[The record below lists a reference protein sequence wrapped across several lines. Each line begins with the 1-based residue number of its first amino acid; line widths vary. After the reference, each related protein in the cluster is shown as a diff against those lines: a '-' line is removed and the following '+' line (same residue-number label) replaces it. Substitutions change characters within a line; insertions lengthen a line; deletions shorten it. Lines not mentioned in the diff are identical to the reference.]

1 MLGKY
6 TQVLLRKKRESIYS
20 SLLIYFIL
28 FALIPTLLLNFVY
41 YGLSSKSI
49 NEAITKLGNEM
60 IVKVCG
66 ELNYFFESVIRV
78 GDVAADNQHI
88 QTALRMD
95 FGQDIAFRY
104 SKDLEMDAEL
114 YFASFLQPKIGGLSV
129 LGANGGEYKSYDRT
143 FLNQVHKDQDW
154 YKTIEESQGYVWFPP
169 HQGQFANVSDVERE
183 AFVSCGRAIINKATG
198 EVNGVLLI
206 DINEKVIK
214 DIISAELG
222 ESGYVLILDEDN
234 NVIISTIDMKGKLI
248 GIENIQNSEGK
259 TFTID
264 LQVKNG
270 GKAST
275 QSVIATYQEMP
286 VTGWKVM
293 GIIPVKQLNQWGN
306 ILLLL
311 TGFLTIVIVGLAVYT
326 AIRTSN
332 RVTKPI
338 TNLRL
343 AMGQVEKGDME
354 VNITTDS
361 HYEEVNELAG
371 SFNVMVAKVK
381 GLMKHIYEDQR
392 KLRKAELK
400 VLQSQINPHFL
411 YNTLDSILWL
421 NRAGKQQEVEI
432 LVESLTT
439 FFRVG
444 ISRGKDIITIEEEV
458 KHLESYLRIQHIRY
472 GDRFQ
477 YSIQVEEEVLGCLVP
492 KLILQPLAENSIY
505 HGVKLKKTNCRI
517 DTRIVKKEDRIIMV
531 MEDSGAGMSQ
541 EKVSLLNRALEG
553 EKIPGLELY
562 GVRNINERLQ
572 ILLKED
578 VSMVYESTEGEG
590 TRVTISIPETTSE
603 IANA

>member
-6 TQVLLRKKRESIYS
+6 IRILLRRKRESIYS

-28 FALIPTLLLNFVY
+28 FALIPTLILNFVY
-41 YGLSSKSI
+41 YSLASKSI
-49 NEAITKLGNEM
+49 NDAITKLGNEM

-95 FGQDIAFRY
+95 YGSDVALRY

-114 YFASFLQPKIGGLSV
+114 YFASFLQPKIEGLSV

-154 YKTIEESQGYVWFPP
+154 YKTIEESKGYVWFPP

-183 AFVSCGRAIINKATG
+183 AFVSCGRAIIDKATG

-214 DIISAELG
+214 DIISAEVG
-222 ESGYVLILDEDN
+222 ESGYVLILDVDN

-248 GIENIQNSEGK
+248 GIENIQHSEGK
-259 TFTID
+259 SFTID
-264 LQVKNG
+264 LQVNNG
-270 GKAST
+270 EKTST
-275 QSVIATYQEMP
+275 QSVIATYQEIP

-326 AIRTSN
+326 AVRTSN

-371 SFNVMVAKVK
+371 SFNIMVAKVK
-381 GLMKHIYEDQR
+381 ELMNRIYEEQR

-411 YNTLDSILWL
+411 YNTLDTIIWL
-421 NRAGKQQEVEI
+421 IESGEI
-432 LVESLTT
+432 GEAVRMVSSLSN
-439 FFRVG
+439 FFRFSL
-444 ISRGKDIITIEEEV
+444 SRGQNVITIAEEA
-458 KHLESYLRIQHIRY
+458 QHIRSY
-472 GDRFQ
+472 LEIQQMRYRDLMTYEIDIPEELAQ
-477 YSIQVEEEVLGCLVP
+477 YTLP
-492 KLILQPLAENSIY
+492 KLTLQPLVENALY
-505 HGVKLKKTNCRI
+505 HGIKNRRRKGSIHVACAVRDGSLVLTVA
-517 DTRIVKKEDRIIMV
+517 DD
-531 MEDSGAGMSQ
+531 GAGMT
-541 EKVSLLNRALEG
+541 A
-553 EKIPGLELY
+553 
-562 GVRNINERLQ
+562 ERLAEMRESLKDGKGEGFGLRAVHQRIQ
-572 ILLKED
+572 ILFGNEYGLA
-578 VSMVYESTEGEG
+578 VESAPDRG
-590 TRVTISIPETTSE
+590 TQVFVTIPMQTADKEMAI
-603 IANA
+603 